1 MKVNFVE
8 LIVGAIV
15 LVVAGMFFSYAYQ
28 SNRPTHGFPY
38 KVTAKFDRVDGI
50 LVGSD
55 IKLRGI
61 KVGEVTALSLDGHKF
76 DAVVTFGFSSD
87 LELPTD
93 SSAEISSEGLLGGKY
108 VAIVP
113 GVNEAK
119 IPNGGEIVYTQSSVS
134 LETLISKYIF
144 NSGSKDS

>member
-15 LVVAGMFFSYAYQ
+15 LIVAGMFFSYAYQ
-28 SNRPTHGFPY
+28 ANRPSQGFPY
-38 KVTAKFDRVDGI
+38 TIIAKFDRVDGI

-61 KVGEVTALSLDGHKF
+61 KVGEVTSLDLKGEKME
-76 DAVVTFGFSSD
+76 AVVTFGFSKD
-87 LELPTD
+87 LQLPTD
-93 SSAEISSEGLLGGKY
+93 SSAEIASESLLGGKY

-119 IPNGGEIVYTQSSVS
+119 LVSGGEIMYTQSAVS

-144 NSGSKDS
+144 NTKES